1 MDLLLYARKQVE
13 DANAK
18 SAKTTENLKKEVT
31 TLMELLQLAT
41 KKLDAEKKASAKKD
55 QELATMQ
62 ELLMYARTQ
71 MEKEAAEKKQ
81 LADRLS
87 EMTAQLSDI

>member
-1 MDLLLYARKQVE
+1 MDLLLYARKQVD

-18 SAKTTENLKKEVT
+18 SAKATENLQKEVT
-31 TLMELLQLAT
+31 TLMEVLQLAT
-41 KKLDAEKKASAKKD
+41 KKLDVEKKASAKKD

-71 MEKEAAEKKQ
+71 MDKEAAEKKE

>member
-1 MDLLLYARKQVE
+1 MDLLIHARKQVE

-18 SAKTTENLKKEVT
+18 SAKSTENLQKEVT
-31 TLMELLQLAT
+31 TLMEVLQLAT

-62 ELLMYARTQ
+62 ELLMYARPQ
-71 MEKEAAEKKQ
+71 MEKEAAEKKE

>member
-1 MDLLLYARKQVE
+1 MDLLLYARKQVD

-18 SAKTTENLKKEVT
+18 SAKATENLQKEVT
-31 TLMELLQLAT
+31 TLMEVLQLAT
-41 KKLDAEKKASAKKD
+41 KKLDVEKKASAKKD